1 MGITDVCNGLNVHWH
16 KLTLT
21 VLRGYLGLYC
31 LITNRLS
38 ILCIFFSFDYKYQG
52 IITGRYTSCVASR
65 GAAGVFCH
73 HWPLTA
79 GVSRVARAPALIP
92 LCARL
97 RTAVPE
103 TERLNFAKRAPW
115 ARVVLRGGGS
125 GGEGVGAIYLAVL
138 QMRRS
143 HVANRHRVKKQA
155 LIQRFIERDLT
166 DGWI

>member
-1 MGITDVCNGLNVHWH
+1 MKTVPFNVCNYIMALYLKFFLGGGDVFNGLNVHWH

-21 VLRGYLGLYC
+21 ALRGYLGLYC

-38 ILCIFFSFDYKYQG
+38 ILRIFFSFDYKYRG

-103 TERLNFAKRAPW
+103 TERLNFAKRALR
-115 ARVVLRGGGS
+115 ARAVLRGRGGCHIS
-125 GGEGVGAIYLAVL
+125 PSLANET
-138 QMRRS
+138 QSR
-143 HVANRHRVKKQA
+143 
-155 LIQRFIERDLT
+155 
-166 DGWI
+166 G

>member
-1 MGITDVCNGLNVHWH
+1 MSVTTLWHYLLNFFWGGGGVDVFNRLNVHWH

-21 VLRGYLGLYC
+21 ALRGYLGLYC

-38 ILCIFFSFDYKYQG
+38 ILRVFFSFDYKYRG

-103 TERLNFAKRAPW
+103 TERLNFAKRALR
-115 ARVVLRGGGS
+115 ARAVLGGGGA
-125 GGEGVGAIYLAVL
+125 GGEGGGRCHISPSLANET
-138 QMRRS
+138 QSR
-143 HVANRHRVKKQA
+143 
-155 LIQRFIERDLT
+155 
-166 DGWI
+166 G

>member
-1 MGITDVCNGLNVHWH
+1 MSVTTLWHYLLIFWGGCIWCFNGLNVHWH

-21 VLRGYLGLYC
+21 ALRGYLGLYC

-38 ILCIFFSFDYKYQG
+38 ILRIFFNFDYKYRG
-52 IITGRYTSCVASR
+52 IITGRCTSRVASR
-65 GAAGVFCH
+65 GPAGVFCH

-103 TERLNFAKRAPW
+103 TEGLNFAKRALR
-115 ARVVLRGGGS
+115 ARAVLRGGGT
-125 GGEGVGAIYLAVL
+125 GAEGSVPYISQSCKWDAVTW
-138 QMRRS
+138 
-143 HVANRHRVKKQA
+143 
-155 LIQRFIERDLT
+155 LIGIA
-166 DGWI
+166 